1 MKIIKLIGVFLSVAL
16 ISACQSIWYEGEDF
30 GSSVNEAVTSQIAN
44 PSAPESNK
52 KPTKGL
58 DGPAAK
64 ASVDNYQRSYEN
76 KGSTG
81 NYAGGGI
88 LSPTS
93 SGGSG
98 MNTIGTSSK

>member
-1 MKIIKLIGVFLSVAL
+1 MKIIKLIGVFLSIGI
-16 ISACQSIWYEGEDF
+16 ISACQSTWYEGEDF
-30 GSSVNEAVTSQIAN
+30 GSSVTEAVTSQIAN
-44 PSAPESNK
+44 PSAPASNI

-64 ASVDNYQRSYEN
+64 AGVDNYQRSYEN

-81 NYAGGGI
+81 SYAGGGV
-88 LSPTS
+88 LSPSS

-98 MNTIGTSSK
+98 MNTIGASTK